1 MQQARL
7 VHVLGNT
14 WCIESHVTIPVY
26 FLNDREV
33 ILLDSGYANWDRAPL
48 DALLQEHGLHV
59 QAILGSHSPVSYT
72 HLDVYKRQ
80 NVHR

>member
-48 DALLQEHGLHV
+48 DALLQEHQIPSSIQCISCSQEL
-59 QAILGSHSPVSYT
+59 
-72 HLDVYKRQ
+72 
-80 NVHR
+80 